1 MVTIKE
7 ITPSAEDIQNK
18 TYNYQNELTAKLDGL
33 DTDFNQATINEIV
46 LWKVNRYAAID
57 YETLSLINQ
66 IKKSDTQLNPELT
79 SAILLRLLDKEQKG
93 VRLAMASTILRF
105 KNPTVYQI
113 IDQRVFRFI
122 TNGQT
127 LKYSETNINE
137 QITLYLD
144 YLQRLKVVCK
154 EHNVDFTIAD
164 RVFYSMDKIYNPDE
178 TLNGVPS

>member
-1 MVTIKE
+1 MKTINE
-7 ITPSAEDIQNK
+7 IRLSADDIQNTVYK
-18 TYNYQNELTAKLDGL
+18 YQNELTAKLDNL

-57 YETLSLINQ
+57 NDTLSLINQ

-79 SAILLRLLDKEQKG
+79 GAILLRLLGKEQKG

-105 KNPTVYQI
+105 KNPTIYQI
-113 IDQRVFRFI
+113 IDQRVYRLI

-144 YLQRLKVVCK
+144 YLQRLKEVCN
-154 EHNVDFTIAD
+154 EHNVDFTLAD

-178 TLNGVPS
+178 TLNGY

>member
-1 MVTIKE
+1 MVTINE
-7 ITPSAEDIQNK
+7 ITPSPSDIEN
-18 TYNYQNELTAKLDGL
+18 TAYSYQPELTTKLDGL
-33 DTDFNQATINEIV
+33 DTNFDQAIINEIV

-57 YETLSLINQ
+57 NETLNLINQ

-79 SAILLRLLDKEQKG
+79 GAILLRLLGKEQKG

-105 KNPTVYQI
+105 KNPNIYQI
-113 IDQRVFRFI
+113 IDQRVYRFI
-122 TNGQT
+122 TKGET

-144 YLQRLKVVCK
+144 YLQRLKNVCN

-164 RVFYSMDKIYNPDE
+164 RVFYSMDKIYNPNE
-178 TLNGVPS
+178 TLNWY

>member
-1 MVTIKE
+1 MVTINE
-7 ITPSAEDIQNK
+7 ITPSPGDIEN
-18 TYNYQNELTAKLDGL
+18 TAYSYQTDLTTKLDRL

-57 YETLSLINQ
+57 NETLNLINQ

-79 SAILLRLLDKEQKG
+79 GAILLRLLGKEQKG

-105 KNPTVYQI
+105 KNPTIYQI
-113 IDQRVFRFI
+113 IDQRVFRFLY
-122 TNGQT
+122 GRE

-144 YLQRLKVVCK
+144 YLQKLKDVCR
-154 EHNVDFTIAD
+154 EHNIKFETAD
-164 RVFYSMDKIYNPDE
+164 RVFYTMDKIYNPDE
-178 TLNGVPS
+178 TLNGY